1 MEEVIHTDPSPPFR
15 ISQRRRT
22 VSSSSSVYDDPEV
35 TRPDPSPSH
44 QLTYADVVHRPRQRL
59 SSSSSTR
66 SSLPPDSIASRT
78 RSRTGSLTL
87 EHPKIY
93 MPQITFD
100 PLPVLKEGEGLE
112 ESDNIA
118 INIVDE
124 NNSWTV
130 VRRSKKNKKKKDIA
144 SEKWNKQQK
153 QNFER
158 FGDIWYQEP

>member
-1 MEEVIHTDPSPPFR
+1 
-15 ISQRRRT
+15 
-22 VSSSSSVYDDPEV
+22 
-35 TRPDPSPSH
+35 
-44 QLTYADVVHRPRQRL
+44 
-59 SSSSSTR
+59 
-66 SSLPPDSIASRT
+66 
-78 RSRTGSLTL
+78 
-87 EHPKIY
+87 

-112 ESDNIA
+112 ENDNVA

-144 SEKWNKQQK
+144 SEKWNKQQR